1 MLIPNAA
8 YYANAMMEKT
18 MDFSDLRHATKV
30 QYSIHYTHHTI
41 LMDFSDLRHAT
52 KEEADAAL
60 DVLPSAS
67 MFELE
72 VMVRVR

>member
-8 YYANAMMEKT
+8 YYADAMTEKT
-18 MDFSDLRHATKV
+18 
-30 QYSIHYTHHTI
+30 
-41 LMDFSDLRHAT
+41 MDFSDLRHAT

-60 DVLPSAS
+60 AVLPSAS